1 MPPPHDAVTKDR
13 RPLNVPAPRPDTTRL
28 QRLVH
33 SYRDAAALMAAVELG
48 LFTRVARG
56 ADTEAAVA
64 QALDLTPTNAERLV
78 TACVALG
85 LLVRD
90 GDRLRNAPDVA
101 RFLVE
106 GEPTYA
112 GPWMLFSKPDWNEW
126 GRLGTHLR
134 RRDSV
139 LLGKYAQGFT
149 VDQARKYHEA
159 TYSIGMGAARRFV
172 RQVDLAGRRQILDLG
187 GGSGCYC
194 IVAAQQHPPL
204 RAIVFDLPPV
214 VEVTREFI
222 ASHGLSDR
230 VTAQAG
236 DFTRDPLPA
245 GSDVVIMASNLPQYS
260 REIIQAVVT
269 RAFAV
274 LLPGGE
280 MHLIGEMLDAARTGP
295 RDPALWGLAEALWG
309 STGIAHSVAECRA
322 YFERAGGC
330 EIAAHE
336 FVPGVLTRVTGR
348 RPG

>member
-1 MPPPHDAVTKDR
+1 MEEPAPA
-13 RPLNVPAPRPDTTRL
+13 APRPDTTRL

-48 LFTRVARG
+48 LFTHVARG

-64 QALDLTPTNAERLV
+64 RALDFSPTNAERLV

-85 LLVRD
+85 LLARD
-90 GDRLRNAPDVA
+90 GERLRNAPDVA

-134 RRDSV
+134 RRDTV
-139 LLGKYAQGFT
+139 VLGKYAQGFT
-149 VDQARKYHEA
+149 MEQARKYHEA

-194 IVAAQQHPPL
+194 IVAAQRHPGL

-222 ASHGLSDR
+222 ASHGLADR

-236 DFTRDPLPA
+236 DFTRDPLPT

-260 REIIQAVVT
+260 REIIETVIA
-269 RAFAV
+269 RAFAA
-274 LLPGGE
+274 LAPGGQ
-280 MHLIGEMLDAARTGP
+280 MHLIGEMLDADRTGP

-322 YFERAGGC
+322 YFERAGFRAV
-330 EIAAHE
+330 AAHD
-336 FVPGVLTRVTGR
+336 FVPGVLTRMTAT
-348 RPG
+348 RPA

>member
-1 MPPPHDAVTKDR
+1 VSTT
-13 RPLNVPAPRPDTTRL
+13 PRPDTTRL

-48 LFTRVARG
+48 LFTQVARG

-64 QALDLTPTNAERLV
+64 RALDLSAANAERLV

-90 GDRLRNAPDVA
+90 GERVRNAPDVA

-112 GPWMLFSKPDWNEW
+112 GPWMIFSKPDWTEW
-126 GRLGTHLR
+126 GRLSTHLR
-134 RRDSV
+134 RRESV
-139 LLGKYAQGFT
+139 VLGKYAQGFT
-149 VDQARKYHEA
+149 VEQARKYHEA

-194 IVAAQQHPPL
+194 IVAAQRYPQL
-204 RAIVFDLPPV
+204 RAIVLDLPPV

-222 ASHGLSDR
+222 ASHGLADR
-230 VTAQAG
+230 VSALAG
-236 DFTRDPLPA
+236 DFTRDALPA

-260 REIIQAVVT
+260 REIVQAVIT
-269 RAFAV
+269 RAFAA
-274 LLPGGE
+274 LAPGGE

-309 STGIAHSVAECRA
+309 STGRAHSVAECQA
-322 YFERAGGC
+322 YFERAGFRDV
-330 EIAAHE
+330 AAHE
-336 FVPGVLTRVTGR
+336 FVPGVLTRVTGM
-348 RPG
+348 RPA

>member
-1 MPPPHDAVTKDR
+1 M
-13 RPLNVPAPRPDTTRL
+13 NVPAPRPDTTRL
-28 QRLVH
+28 QRLAH
-33 SYRDAAALMAAVELG
+33 SYRDSAALMAAVELG
-48 LFTRVARG
+48 LFTRVAEG

-64 QALDLTPTNAERLV
+64 RALDLTPTNAERLV

-85 LLVRD
+85 LLERAGERV
-90 GDRLRNAPDVA
+90 RNAPDAA

-112 GPWMLFSKPDWNEW
+112 GRWMLFSQPDWSEW
-126 GRLGTHLR
+126 GRLAGHLR

-139 LLGKYAQGFT
+139 VLGKYAQGFT
-149 VDQARKYHEA
+149 VERARSYHEA

-194 IVAAQQHPPL
+194 IVAAQQHPSL

-222 ASHGLSDR
+222 ASHGLADR

-236 DFTRDPLPA
+236 DFTRDSLPA
-245 GSDVVIMASNLPQYS
+245 GADVVIMASNLPQYS
-260 REIIQAVVT
+260 REIIQTVIT
-269 RAFAV
+269 RAFAA
-274 LLPGGE
+274 LTPGGE
-280 MHLIGEMLDAARTGP
+280 VHLIGEMLDDGRSGP

-309 STGIAHSVAECRA
+309 STGVAHSVAECRA
-322 YFERAGGC
+322 YFERAG
-330 EIAAHE
+330 ARDVAVHE
-336 FVPGVLTRVTGR
+336 FVAGVLTRVTGR

>member
-1 MPPPHDAVTKDR
+1 MSGT
-13 RPLNVPAPRPDTTRL
+13 APRPDTTRL
-28 QRLVH
+28 QRMVH

-48 LFTRVARG
+48 LFTQVAHG

-64 QALDLTPTNAERLV
+64 RALDLTPTNAERLV

-85 LLVRD
+85 LLMRD
-90 GDRLRNAPDVA
+90 EGRLRNAPDVA

-112 GPWMLFSKPDWNEW
+112 GPWMLFSKPDWDEW
-126 GRLGTHLR
+126 GRLSTHLR
-134 RRDSV
+134 RRDTV
-139 LLGKYAQGFT
+139 VLGKYAQGFT
-149 VDQARKYHEA
+149 VEQARRYHEA

-172 RQVDLAGRRQILDLG
+172 RQVDLAGRKQILDLG

-194 IVAAQQHPPL
+194 IVAAQQHPEL
-204 RAIVFDLPPV
+204 RAIVFDLAPV

-222 ASHGLSDR
+222 AGHGLAGR

-260 REIIQAVVT
+260 RDIIQAVIA
-269 RAFAV
+269 RAFAALV
-274 LLPGGE
+274 PGGE
-280 MHLIGEMLDAARTGP
+280 MHLVGEMLDGTRTGP

-309 STGIAHSVAECRA
+309 STGLAHSVDECQA
-322 YFERAGGC
+322 YFTRAGFRDVTVR
-330 EIAAHE
+330 E
-336 FVPGVLTRVTGR
+336 FVPGVLTRMTGK
-348 RPG
+348 RPA

>member
-1 MPPPHDAVTKDR
+1 VST
-13 RPLNVPAPRPDTTRL
+13 PASRPDTTRL

-48 LFTRVARG
+48 LFTQVARG

-64 QALDLTPTNAERLV
+64 RALDLTPTNAERLV

-90 GDRLRNAPDVA
+90 GKRVGNAPDVA

-112 GPWMLFSKPDWNEW
+112 GSWMLFSKPEWNEW
-126 GRLGTHLR
+126 GRLSSHLKR
-134 RRDSV
+134 PDTV
-139 LLGKYAQGFT
+139 VLGKYAQGFT
-149 VDQARKYHEA
+149 VEQARRYHEA

-172 RQVDLAGRRQILDLG
+172 RQVDLGGRRQILDLG

-194 IVAAQQHPPL
+194 IVAAQRHPQL
-204 RAIVFDLPPV
+204 RAIVLDLPPV

-222 ASHGLSDR
+222 ASHGLADR

-245 GSDVVIMASNLPQYS
+245 GSDVMIMASNLPQYS
-260 REIIQAVVT
+260 REIIQAVIS
-269 RAFAV
+269 RAFAA
-274 LLPGGE
+274 LEPGGE
-280 MHLIGEMLDAARTGP
+280 IHLIGEMLDDARTGP

-309 STGIAHSVAECRA
+309 STGIAHSVAECRV
-322 YFERAGGC
+322 YFERAGFHGV
-330 EIAAHE
+330 AAHE
-336 FVPGVLTRVTGR
+336 FVPGVLTRVTGI
-348 RPG
+348 RPA

>member
-1 MPPPHDAVTKDR
+1 M
-13 RPLNVPAPRPDTTRL
+13 NVPAPRPDTTRL

-33 SYRDAAALMAAVELG
+33 SYRDSAALMAAVELG
-48 LFTRVARG
+48 LFTRVAGG
-56 ADTEAAVA
+56 ADTETAVA

-90 GDRLRNAPDVA
+90 GDRLRNASDVA

-126 GRLGTHLR
+126 GRLGAHLR

-149 VDQARKYHEA
+149 VEQARKYHEA

-194 IVAAQQHPPL
+194 IVAAQQHPGL
-204 RAIVFDLPPV
+204 RAVVFDLPPV

-245 GSDVVIMASNLPQYS
+245 GADVVIMASNLPQYS

-269 RAFAV
+269 RAFAALV
-274 LLPGGE
+274 PGGE
-280 MHLIGEMLDAARTGP
+280 MHLIGEMLDAGRTGP

-322 YFERAGGC
+322 YFARAGAC
-330 EIAAHE
+330 EIEAHE

>member
-1 MPPPHDAVTKDR
+1 VSTT
-13 RPLNVPAPRPDTTRL
+13 PRPDTTRL

-48 LFTRVARG
+48 LFTQVARG

-64 QALDLTPTNAERLV
+64 RALDLSAANAERLV

-90 GDRLRNAPDVA
+90 GERVRNAPDVA

-112 GPWMLFSKPDWNEW
+112 GPWMLFSKPDWTEW
-126 GRLGTHLR
+126 GRLSTHLR
-134 RRDSV
+134 RRESV
-139 LLGKYAQGFT
+139 VLGKYAQGFT
-149 VDQARKYHEA
+149 VEQARKYHEA

-194 IVAAQQHPPL
+194 IVAAQRYPQL
-204 RAIVFDLPPV
+204 RAIVLDLPPV

-222 ASHGLSDR
+222 ASHGLADR
-230 VTAQAG
+230 VSALAG
-236 DFTRDPLPA
+236 DFTRDALPA

-260 REIIQAVVT
+260 REIVQAVIT
-269 RAFAV
+269 RAFAA
-274 LLPGGE
+274 LAPGGE

-309 STGIAHSVAECRA
+309 STGRAHSVAECQA
-322 YFERAGGC
+322 YFERAGFRDV
-330 EIAAHE
+330 AAHE
-336 FVPGVLTRVTGR
+336 FVPGVLTRVTGM
-348 RPG
+348 RPA

>member
-1 MPPPHDAVTKDR
+1 M
-13 RPLNVPAPRPDTTRL
+13 NVPAPRPDTTRL

-56 ADTEAAVA
+56 ADTETAVA

-134 RRDSV
+134 RRDSI

-172 RQVDLAGRRQILDLG
+172 RQVDLSGRRQILDLG

-194 IVAAQQHPPL
+194 IVAAQRYPRL
-204 RAIVFDLPPV
+204 RAVVFDLPPV

-269 RAFAV
+269 RAFAALV
-274 LLPGGE
+274 PGGE
-280 MHLIGEMLDAARTGP
+280 MHLIGEMLDAGRTGP

-322 YFERAGGC
+322 YFERAGAC
-330 EIAAHE
+330 EIAAYE

>member
-1 MPPPHDAVTKDR
+1 M
-13 RPLNVPAPRPDTTRL
+13 NVPAPRPDTTRL
-28 QRLVH
+28 QRLAH
-33 SYRDAAALMAAVELG
+33 SYRDSAALMAAVELG

-56 ADTEAAVA
+56 AETEAAVA
-64 QALDLTPTNAERLV
+64 RALDLTPTNAERLV

-90 GDRLRNAPDVA
+90 GDRVRNAPDVA

-126 GRLGTHLR
+126 GRLAGHLG

-139 LLGKYAQGFT
+139 VLGKYAHGFT
-149 VDQARKYHEA
+149 VEQARRYHEA
-159 TYSIGMGAARRFV
+159 TYSIGMGAARRFA

-194 IVAAQQHPPL
+194 IVAAQRHPEL

-222 ASHGLSDR
+222 ASHGLADR

-245 GSDVVIMASNLPQYS
+245 GADVVIMASNLPQYS
-260 REIIQAVVT
+260 REIIQTVIT
-269 RAFAV
+269 RAFAA
-274 LLPGGE
+274 LTPGGE
-280 MHLIGEMLDAARTGP
+280 MHLIGEMLDDGRSGP

-309 STGIAHSVAECRA
+309 STGVAHSVAECRA
-322 YFERAGGC
+322 YFERAG
-330 EIAAHE
+330 ARDVAVHE
-336 FVPGVLTRVTGR
+336 FVAGVLTRVTGR

>member
-1 MPPPHDAVTKDR
+1 MSTT
-13 RPLNVPAPRPDTTRL
+13 PRPDTTRL

-48 LFTRVARG
+48 LFTQVARG

-64 QALDLTPTNAERLV
+64 RALDLSAANAERLV

-90 GDRLRNAPDVA
+90 GERVRNAPDVA

-112 GPWMLFSKPDWNEW
+112 GPWMLFSKPDWTEW
-126 GRLGTHLR
+126 GRLSTHLR
-134 RRDSV
+134 RRESV
-139 LLGKYAQGFT
+139 VLGKYAQGFT
-149 VDQARKYHEA
+149 VEQARKYHEA

-194 IVAAQQHPPL
+194 IVAAQRYPQL
-204 RAIVFDLPPV
+204 RAIVLDLPPV

-222 ASHGLSDR
+222 TSHGLADR
-230 VTAQAG
+230 VSALAG
-236 DFTRDPLPA
+236 DFTRDALPA

-260 REIIQAVVT
+260 REIVQAVIT
-269 RAFAV
+269 RAFAA
-274 LLPGGE
+274 LAPGGE
-280 MHLIGEMLDAARTGP
+280 IHLIGEMLDAARTGP
-295 RDPALWGLAEALWG
+295 RDPALWGLAEAGWG
-309 STGIAHSVAECRA
+309 STGLAHSVAECQA
-322 YFERAGGC
+322 YFERAGFRDV
-330 EIAAHE
+330 AAHD
-336 FVPGVLTRVTGR
+336 FVPGVLTRVTGM
-348 RPG
+348 RPA